1 MLKSC
6 FMNMKNDTT
15 ILDKKINK
23 EVKGGNVKSAIELCQ
38 IGLQKDPT
46 NANLHL
52 RLGDLYL
59 AWHLD
64 IYSSCQYIDEAITEY
79 QIALE
84 SFIDSAEIYFKIGI
98 AQFYKGDLDKAINY
112 FDNAVSKDP
121 KYAKAYYM
129 LAETYTKKARFLDAE
144 INAKKAIQ
152 YAPLASSCAHYLLH
166 NLYKI
171 SSFRVFKNKI
181 KSAYEYFMS
190 VATLPFDKEGIK
202 KVKESLTYIKFL
214 PILFKGY
221 VQVQTKG
228 LDEALDIYID
238 AIDKAPGFVPLY
250 CLLGDIYSSLGQFEN
265 AITEYKMAIWLDNLN
280 IPAYRHLCK
289 AYEDLGDYDNA
300 IEVYKKLIQIMP
312 NMPEFHS
319 NLANILYVKGDVDG
333 AVSHFQT
340 AVTLNPSKEWT
351 SVVNQTLG
359 FVFQEAKQ
367 DLDAAITSYQSAY
380 LLTPEDIDIYI
391 NLGSAFY
398 DKEDYDNALAVYRN
412 ALDLDPQNAKIHC
425 NLGFLYW
432 GKGDTDEAIREYEL
446 AIEFDK
452 TYDIAYNNL
461 GVIYLD
467 DLGRV
472 QKAIEMFKKSVE
484 CNPNYA
490 LAHFNLAR
498 SIAITGD
505 KIEAAKLYQIAQD
518 VNKITNEIDPQDIT
532 DKINALFD

>member
-1 MLKSC
+1 
-6 FMNMKNDTT
+6 MNMKNDTT

-84 SFIDSAEIYFKIGI
+84 SFIDSAEIYFKIGM

-214 PILFKGY
+214 PILFKGMY
-221 VQVQTKG
+221 KFKQKDLMRLLTFILMQSTKLRG
-228 LDEALDIYID
+228 LFLCIAYWVIFIHH
-238 AIDKAPGFVPLY
+238 
-250 CLLGDIYSSLGQFEN
+250 
-265 AITEYKMAIWLDNLN
+265 LDNLKM
-280 IPAYRHLCK
+280 L
-289 AYEDLGDYDNA
+289 
-300 IEVYKKLIQIMP
+300 
-312 NMPEFHS
+312 S
-319 NLANILYVKGDVDG
+319 
-333 AVSHFQT
+333 
-340 AVTLNPSKEWT
+340 LNTKWQFGWT
-351 SVVNQTLG
+351 T
-359 FVFQEAKQ
+359 
-367 DLDAAITSYQSAY
+367 
-380 LLTPEDIDIYI
+380 
-391 NLGSAFY
+391 
-398 DKEDYDNALAVYRN
+398 
-412 ALDLDPQNAKIHC
+412 
-425 NLGFLYW
+425 
-432 GKGDTDEAIREYEL
+432 
-446 AIEFDK
+446 
-452 TYDIAYNNL
+452 
-461 GVIYLD
+461 
-467 DLGRV
+467 
-472 QKAIEMFKKSVE
+472 
-484 CNPNYA
+484 
-490 LAHFNLAR
+490 
-498 SIAITGD
+498 
-505 KIEAAKLYQIAQD
+505 
-518 VNKITNEIDPQDIT
+518 
-532 DKINALFD
+532 